1 MLPSVSSYQ
10 NFANALSHY
19 VLRVGQ
25 YLTPESP
32 YQLFPTKKDIF
43 GTLPLLIVAAASEV
57 GK

>member
-43 GTLPLLIVAAASEV
+43 GTLPFTDCCSSIKSW
-57 GK
+57 